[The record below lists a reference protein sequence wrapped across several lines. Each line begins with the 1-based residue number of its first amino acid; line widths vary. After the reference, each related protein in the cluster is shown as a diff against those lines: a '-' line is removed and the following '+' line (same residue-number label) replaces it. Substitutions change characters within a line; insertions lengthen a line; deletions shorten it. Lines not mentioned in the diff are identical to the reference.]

1 MSGSGRIS
9 GPGSLSGPGTLSGA
23 TPPAGGVTALPAG
36 PLNELAAEH
45 GLRPSA
51 RRPPLRAYIRQ
62 IWQRRHFILTF
73 ATARNVA
80 MYTDAR
86 LGQLWQVLTPL
97 LNAAVYFL
105 IFGVLLGTSRGV
117 PNFLAFLVTGVFIFT
132 FTQRSFLIA
141 SRVVNDHLS
150 LIRALRFP
158 RACLPLAYVVVEL
171 QQLLLSMLVLFAI
184 VLISGEPVTW
194 YWLLIIPA
202 LALQAVFNV
211 GGGMIIARVGAG
223 VADFSQLLPFLLRTW
238 MYLSGVIFSLR
249 TLPRLSGHHTLQA
262 VLQANPAAV
271 YIDLVRNALLQ
282 SQRLSNPGAM
292 PYNYAKCMWYGRH
305 PTAQPYWSAYCH
317 PPPLGSSADLWML
330 GAGWAVA
337 ALVIGFLFFWHA
349 EAVYGRG

>member
-1 MSGSGRIS
+1 MSGTGRIS
-9 GPGSLSGPGTLSGA
+9 GPGGLSGPGTLSSG
-23 TPPAGGVTALPAG
+23 TPLEITPLPAE
-36 PLNELAAEH
+36 PLSELAAEH

-62 IWQRRHFILTF
+62 IWARRHFILTF

-80 MYTDAR
+80 MYTEAR

-97 LNAAVYFL
+97 LNAGVYFL

-141 SRVVNDHLS
+141 ARVINDHLP

-184 VLISGEPVTW
+184 VLATGEPLTW

-202 LALQAVFNV
+202 LTFQAMFNV
-211 GGGMIIARVGAG
+211 GAGMIIARTGAG
-223 VADFSQLLPFLLRTW
+223 VAHFSQLLPFLLRTW

-249 TLPRLSGHHTLQA
+249 TLTRLDGHRKLQA
-262 VLQANPAAV
+262 LLQANPAAV
-271 YIDLVRNALLQ
+271 YINLVRDALLK
-282 SQRLSNPGAM
+282 SQRLSNPGSK
-292 PYNYAKCMWYGRH
+292 PYNFAKCWWYGKH
-305 PTAQPYWSAYCH
+305 PSSKPYWSAYCH
-317 PPPLGSSADLWML
+317 PPPLGTTRDLWLL
-330 GAGWAVA
+330 GVGWAVA
-337 ALVIGFLFFWHA
+337 AVVIGFLFFWQA